1 MDNIKP
7 NLELFSLLPSIY
19 DIESNVFTYT
29 KNKFQNFLLS
39 INRLF
44 INNNWYNN
52 HILKYI
58 NYILSK
64 KVFPLILS
72 CFIFIKSK
80 LTSFKF
86 ISEDFLNI
94 NIQNKNKLILFLLL
108 NSFETLIIKY
118 IDTFFSYCYKLF
130 FNSSDSIEKVKYYG
144 KCTKNIFKNFMNIQ
158 NIIFGMNYYRSLAP
172 VENINIFR
180 GFEKPIKFFGYGF
193 IMKNVYNIFNNAKN
207 IYNIYCLTGE
217 KNWKNNKDKFD
228 KFNTNKIIKEDE
240 EEDDDKENVCLLCLN
255 KYSNTCCT
263 PCGHLFCWSCI
274 HLYLIRKDT
283 CPKCKIKI
291 KPQDII
297 FLQNYDI

>member
-1 MDNIKP
+1 MNDAKQ
-7 NLELFSLLPSIY
+7 NLEIFSLLTSIY
-19 DIESNVFTYT
+19 DIESNTLTYI

-39 INRLF
+39 INGLF

-52 HILKYI
+52 NILKYI

-64 KVFPLILS
+64 KVLPLILS

-130 FNSSDSIEKVKYYG
+130 FNSSDNIEKVKYYG

-172 VENINIFR
+172 VENKNIFR

-217 KNWKNNKDKFD
+217 KNGKNNKDKFD